1 MYDPDGVTLSD
12 HLSWIDPN
20 DNPLAC
26 TSAASGPP
34 CATHMLFYSMDDL
47 NGQKPSF
54 TATKRINE
62 NPDGSFVYVGSV
74 NVNTFDGLS
83 DIPLPA
89 ALPLFASGLAGLGLL
104 GWRRKKA
111 T

>member
-1 MYDPDGVTLSD
+1 
-12 HLSWIDPN
+12 
-20 DNPLAC
+20 
-26 TSAASGPP
+26 
-34 CATHMLFYSMDDL
+34 MLFYSMDDL

-54 TATKRINE
+54 TTTNRINE

-111 T
+111 A